1 MTFTLSTKSRR
12 VCAHPTSPCS
22 PIPHTVLFFSI
33 RVSCRISRGTLP
45 RAAGPSAPRR
55 SPHGAAGGCR
65 LWRRAAGPLPP
76 PPLALQLICGLAGG
90 ALGAR
95 EARGRGARRSPFC
108 LPRRRSFFFV
118 FCLAAARGASTAA
131 AAAEAAAAAAAEA
144 LSEPHRWEA
153 RARAGRSRAAL
164 LAAQPHQ
171 RHSGG
176 LLLSLGG
183 TLVRLRCAGTTGRG
197 TLATAP
203 ARCGSGLRD
212 VGPRRGRRSCRR
224 PSGGWAA
231 GSLALSSA
239 GGHRG
244 GRSGAARGPAESAA
258 REASRGPSPSAGT
271 VSGAAAGC
279 PAPLAPGRRPA
290 AAREG
295 WIGRRDGRQSLVRL
309 AGIPVYALNATLT
322 ALYFFAALRNDR

>member
-12 VCAHPTSPCS
+12 VCAHPTSPFPDPAHSALLLDSCLVPHLSRHS
-22 PIPHTVLFFSI
+22 PSRRWAVRTAE
-33 RVSCRISRGTLP
+33 VS
-45 RAAGPSAPRR
+45 PRR
-55 SPHGAAGGCR
+55 RRR
-65 LWRRAAGPLPP
+65 LQTATCAWRRAAGPLPP

-231 GSLALSSA
+231 GSLPLSSA

-309 AGIPVYALNATLT
+309 AGIPVYALIPTLFGRVS
-322 ALYFFAALRNDR
+322 LC

>member
-95 EARGRGARRSPFC
+95 EARGRGARRRPFC

-197 TLATAP
+197 TL
-203 ARCGSGLRD
+203 
-212 VGPRRGRRSCRR
+212 PRRPLAVAVACAMSVPDGAV
-224 PSGGWAA
+224 AA
-231 GSLALSSA
+231 
-239 GGHRG
+239 
-244 GRSGAARGPAESAA
+244 AADP
-258 REASRGPSPSAGT
+258 
-271 VSGAAAGC
+271 AAAGL
-279 PAPLAPGRRPA
+279 PAPLLFRPRAATAAAGAVPPAGPLRAPLVRRRAARPRRRAPSPARRRGARHHWRLGGGRR
-290 AAREG
+290 
-295 WIGRRDGRQSLVRL
+295 RRGK
-309 AGIPVYALNATLT
+309 AG
-322 ALYFFAALRNDR
+322 

>member
-12 VCAHPTSPCS
+12 VCAHPTSPFPDPAHSALLLDSCLVPHLSRHS
-22 PIPHTVLFFSI
+22 PSRRWAVRTAE
-33 RVSCRISRGTLP
+33 VS
-45 RAAGPSAPRR
+45 PRR
-55 SPHGAAGGCR
+55 RRR
-65 LWRRAAGPLPP
+65 LQISTCAWRRAAGPLPL

-95 EARGRGARRSPFC
+95 EARGRGARRRPFC

-309 AGIPVYALNATLT
+309 AGIPVYALTHTSRRQA
-322 ALYFFAALRNDR
+322 

>member
-12 VCAHPTSPCS
+12 VCAHPTSPFALAFPDPAHSALLLDSCLV
-22 PIPHTVLFFSI
+22 PHLA
-33 RVSCRISRGTLP
+33 RGTLP

-258 REASRGPSPSAGT
+258 RRGVARPVPVGGHRLRRGGGVPGTTGAWEAAGGGAGRLDRPPRWPALSRASRRHP
-271 VSGAAAGC
+271 C
-279 PAPLAPGRRPA
+279 L
-290 AAREG
+290 
-295 WIGRRDGRQSLVRL
+295 QVR
-309 AGIPVYALNATLT
+309 T
-322 ALYFFAALRNDR
+322 

>member
-131 AAAEAAAAAAAEA
+131 AAAEAAAAAGALGAAP
-144 LSEPHRWEA
+144 LGSEG
-153 RARAGRSRAAL
+153 AGGAQPRRAARR
-164 LAAQPHQ
+164 AAAPKAQ
-171 RHSGG
+171 RWPAAVAWRDACPPPVCWYHRAWHACHGAR
-176 LLLSLGG
+176 SLWQW
-183 TLVRLRCAGTTGRG
+183 
-197 TLATAP
+197 P
-203 ARCGSGLRD
+203 ARCRSPTGPSQLPPTQRRLGCWLPCSFVR
-212 VGPRRGRRSCRR
+212 GRPPRRPERCRPR
-224 PSGGWAA
+224 
-231 GSLALSSA
+231 
-239 GGHRG
+239 
-244 GRSGAARGPAESAA
+244 AR
-258 REASRGPSPSAGT
+258 
-271 VSGAAAGC
+271 
-279 PAPLAPGRRPA
+279 
-290 AAREG
+290 
-295 WIGRRDGRQSLVRL
+295 
-309 AGIPVYALNATLT
+309 
-322 ALYFFAALRNDR
+322 

>member
-1 MTFTLSTKSRR
+1 MTFTLSTKSRA
-12 VCAHPTSPCS
+12 CAHIRHPRS

-309 AGIPVYALNATLT
+309 AGIPVYALTPITCLSP
-322 ALYFFAALRNDR
+322 FFLRCVL

>member
-1 MTFTLSTKSRR
+1 MRTSDIPVPRSRTQCSSSRFGSRAASLSRHSPSRR
-12 VCAHPTSPCS
+12 WAVRTAE
-22 PIPHTVLFFSI
+22 
-33 RVSCRISRGTLP
+33 VS
-45 RAAGPSAPRR
+45 PRR
-55 SPHGAAGGCR
+55 RRR
-65 LWRRAAGPLPP
+65 LQTATCAWRRAAGPLPP

-95 EARGRGARRSPFC
+95 EARGRGARRRPFC

-164 LAAQPHQ
+164 LAARPHQ
-171 RHSGG
+171 RRSGG

-183 TLVRLRCAGTTGRG
+183 TLVRRRCAGTTGRG
-197 TLATAP
+197 TLATPP

-231 GSLALSSA
+231 SSLPLSSA

-244 GRSGAARGPAESAA
+244 GRTSGAARGPAESAA
-258 REASRGPSPSAGT
+258 RRGVARPVPVGGHRLRRGGGVPGTTGAWEEAGGGAGRLDRPPRWPALSRA
-271 VSGAAAGC
+271 C
-279 PAPLAPGRRPA
+279 RRYPC
-290 AAREG
+290 
-295 WIGRRDGRQSLVRL
+295 
-309 AGIPVYALNATLT
+309 
-322 ALYFFAALRNDR
+322 LRP